1 MPTTKTMLGIGA
13 CAIAVVALCRRAL
26 RTPTPRDGRPQL
38 TRQNAYRT
46 LPGLRDDPPPSY
58 EAATAPK
65 DLVGG
70 APPRAEGDSAT
81 PSFALELLKALSSDR
96 ENVFVSPLSIATA
109 LKMALAGATPGSRHE
124 AALRKAVGDIDV
136 QVAGVDA
143 ANALYARADVKASFA
158 DKLKRLFN
166 AAAAPMPSSAAPI
179 NNFVAKATKGLITK
193 LVDDGTVRDPMTT
206 AILLNAVYFKGT
218 WLTKFAKGNSRPGAF
233 HAPAG
238 EKQVD
243 FMRQEQR
250 FAVGEAAGLGQSV
263 ALPYAKD
270 DLRMVLILP
279 ENEGIAGARATA
291 AALPKRWAE
300 LRPFDE
306 EPEKVVVVLPKFKI
320 DSGVVELMD
329 VLDAS
334 FGLGLIKREGGGFL
348 GIADRPDLH
357 VDSVLHRAVIS
368 VDEEGTEA
376 AAATAVIVA
385 QRAMPRPPRVLKF
398 DRPFVFAIEHAATGR
413 VVFAGVVADPSA
425 A

>member
-1 MPTTKTMLGIGA
+1 MPTTKTMLGVGA
-13 CAIAVVALCRRAL
+13 CALAVVALCRRAL
-26 RTPTPRDGRPQL
+26 RTPSPRDGRPQL

-70 APPRAEGDSAT
+70 APPKPEGDCAT
-81 PSFALELLKALSSDR
+81 PAFALELLKALSSKR

-136 QVAGVDA
+136 QVAGIDA
-143 ANALYARADVKASFA
+143 ANALYVRASVKASFA
-158 DKLKRLFN
+158 DKLKRLFG
-166 AAAAPMPSSAAPI
+166 AAAAPMPASAAPI
-179 NNFVAKATKGLITK
+179 NKFVAEATKGLITDV
-193 LVDDGTVRDPMTT
+193 VDDGTVQNPLTT

-218 WLTKFAKGNSRPGAF
+218 WLTKFSKENSRPGAYQ
-233 HAPAG
+233 APSG

-250 FAVGEAAGLGQSV
+250 YAVRKAVGVGQAV

-270 DLRMVLILP
+270 DLRMVLVLP
-279 ENEGIAGARATA
+279 ESDGLAGARATA
-291 AALPKRWAE
+291 AALPARWAAI
-300 LRPFDE
+300 RPRDE
-306 EPEKVVVVLPKFKI
+306 EKVVVVLPKFKI

-334 FGLGLIKREGGGFL
+334 FGLGLIKGEDGGFL
-348 GIADRPDLH
+348 EIADRPDLH

-376 AAATAVIVA
+376 AAATAVMMA
-385 QRAMPRPPRVLKF
+385 TRAMKRPPPRVLKF

-425 A
+425 

>member
-13 CAIAVVALCRRAL
+13 CAIAVLALCRRAL
-26 RTPTPRDGRPQL
+26 RAPTPRDGRPQL

-46 LPGLRDDPPPSY
+46 LPGLRDDPPPY
-58 EAATAPK
+58 DAATAPK

-70 APPRAEGDSAT
+70 GPPKPEGDCAT
-81 PSFALELLKALSSDR
+81 PAFALELLKALSSTR

-124 AALRKAVGDIDV
+124 AALQKAVGDIDV

-143 ANALYARADVKASFA
+143 ANALYARAGVKASFT

-166 AAAAPMPSSAAPI
+166 AAAAPMPASAAPI
-179 NNFVAKATKGLITK
+179 NSFVAKATKGLITD
-193 LVDDGTVRDPMTT
+193 LIDDGTVQDPMTT

-218 WLTKFAKGNSRPGAF
+218 WQSQFVKGNSRPGAF

-250 FAVGEAAGLGQSV
+250 YAVGNAAGVGQAV

-279 ENEGIAGARATA
+279 EDGGIAGARSTA
-291 AALPKRWAE
+291 AALPARWAE
-300 LRPFDE
+300 LRPLDK
-306 EPEKVVVVLPKFKI
+306 EKVVVVLPRFKI

-334 FGLGLIKREGGGFL
+334 FGLGLIKREDGGFL
-348 GIADRPDLH
+348 EISDRPDLH

-376 AAATAVIVA
+376 AAATAVVMM
-385 QRAMPRPPRVLKF
+385 QRAMKRPPRVLKF

-413 VVFAGVVADPSA
+413 VVFAGVVANPSA
-425 A
+425 

>member
-13 CAIAVVALCRRAL
+13 CAIAVLALCRRAL
-26 RTPTPRDGRPQL
+26 RAPTPRDGRPQL

-46 LPGLRDDPPPSY
+46 LPGLRDDPPPY
-58 EAATAPK
+58 DAATAPK

-70 APPRAEGDSAT
+70 GPPKPEGDCAT
-81 PSFALELLKALSSDR
+81 PAFALELLKALSSTR

-124 AALRKAVGDIDV
+124 KALQKAVGDIDV

-143 ANALYARADVKASFA
+143 ANALYARAGVKASFA

-166 AAAAPMPSSAAPI
+166 AAAEPMPASAAPI
-179 NNFVAKATKGLITK
+179 NKFVAEATKGLITD
-193 LVDDGTVRDPMTT
+193 LVNDKVVQDPMTT

-218 WLTKFAKGNSRPGAF
+218 WQAQFAKGKSRPGAF
-233 HAPAG
+233 HGPRG

-243 FMRQEQR
+243 FMRQGQR
-250 FAVGEAAGLGQSV
+250 YAVGNAGGVGQSV
-263 ALPYAKD
+263 ALPYSKD

-279 ENEGIAGARATA
+279 ESDGLAGARATA
-291 AALPKRWAE
+291 AALPARWAE
-300 LRPFDE
+300 LRPRDE
-306 EPEKVVVVLPKFKI
+306 EKVEVVLPRFKI
-320 DSGVVELMD
+320 DSGVVSLMD

-334 FGLGLIKREGGGFL
+334 FGLGLIKREDGGFL
-348 GIADRPDLH
+348 GIADQPDLH

>member
-1 MPTTKTMLGIGA
+1 MPTTKTMLGVGA

-58 EAATAPK
+58 SPK

-70 APPRAEGDSAT
+70 APPRAEGDGAT
-81 PSFALELLKALSSDR
+81 PAFALELLKALSSDR

-124 AALRKAVGDIDV
+124 AALRKAVGGIDV

-166 AAAAPMPSSAAPI
+166 AAAAPMPASAAPI
-179 NNFVAKATKGLITK
+179 NEFVAKATKGLITN
-193 LVDDGTVRDPMTT
+193 LIDDGTVRDPMTT
-206 AILLNAVYFKGT
+206 AILLNAVYFK
-218 WLTKFAKGNSRPGAF
+218 
-233 HAPAG
+233 
-238 EKQVD
+238 
-243 FMRQEQR
+243 
-250 FAVGEAAGLGQSV
+250 VGRTRGRACDGGGAAGALG
-263 ALPYAKD
+263 
-270 DLRMVLILP
+270 
-279 ENEGIAGARATA
+279 GAPP
-291 AALPKRWAE
+291 LAE
-300 LRPFDE
+300 D
-306 EPEKVVVVLPKFKI
+306 KVVVVLPRFKI

-413 VVFAGVVADPSA
+413 VVFAGVVAEPSSA
-425 A
+425 

>member
-1 MPTTKTMLGIGA
+1 MLGVGA
-13 CAIAVVALCRRAL
+13 CAIAVVAFCRRAM

-46 LPGLRDDPPPSY
+46 LPGLRDDPPPY
-58 EAATAPK
+58 DAATAPK

-70 APPRAEGDSAT
+70 APPKPEGDCAT
-81 PSFALELLKALSSDR
+81 PAFALELLKALSSTR

-124 AALRKAVGDIDV
+124 AALQKAVGDIDV
-136 QVAGVDA
+136 QVAGIDA
-143 ANALYARADVKASFA
+143 ANALYARAGVKASFA
-158 DKLKRLFN
+158 DKLKRLFG
-166 AAAAPMPSSAAPI
+166 AAAAPMPASAAPI
-179 NNFVAKATKGLITK
+179 NEFVAKATKGLITD
-193 LVDDGTVRDPMTT
+193 LVDDGTVQDPMTT

-233 HAPAG
+233 QAPSG

-250 FAVGEAAGLGQSV
+250 YAVGEANGLGQSV
-263 ALPYAKD
+263 ALPYSKD

-279 ENEGIAGARATA
+279 EDEGLTGARATA
-291 AALPKRWAE
+291 AALPARWAAI
-300 LRPFDE
+300 RPLDH
-306 EPEKVVVVLPKFKI
+306 EKVDVVLPKFKI

-385 QRAMPRPPRVLKF
+385 QRAMPRPARVLKF

-413 VVFAGVVADPSA
+413 VVFAGVVADPSGA
-425 A
+425 

>member
-1 MPTTKTMLGIGA
+1 MLGIGA

-26 RTPTPRDGRPQL
+26 RAPTPRDGRPQL

-70 APPRAEGDSAT
+70 APPRAEGDGAT
-81 PSFALELLKALSSDR
+81 PAFALELLKALSSTR

-136 QVAGVDA
+136 QVAGIDA
-143 ANALYARADVKASFA
+143 ANALYARAGVKASFA

-179 NNFVAKATKGLITK
+179 NKFVAEATKGLITD
-193 LVDDGTVRDPMTT
+193 LVDDGTVQDPMTT

-233 HAPAG
+233 QAPSG

-243 FMRQEQR
+243 FMRQEER
-250 FAVGEAAGLGQSV
+250 YAVGEVSGVGQSI
-263 ALPYAKD
+263 ALPYAKG

-279 ENEGIAGARATA
+279 ENEGIAGAQATA
-291 AALPKRWAE
+291 AALPARWAAI
-300 LRPFDE
+300 RPLDH
-306 EPEKVVVVLPKFKI
+306 EKVDVVLPKFKI

-334 FGLGLIKREGGGFL
+334 FDLGLIKREDGGFL

-376 AAATAVIVA
+376 AGATAVVMMT
-385 QRAMPRPPRVLKF
+385 RAMPRPPRVLKF

>member
-1 MPTTKTMLGIGA
+1 MPTTKTMLGVGA

-58 EAATAPK
+58 SEAVRAPK

-70 APPRAEGDSAT
+70 GPPKPEGDCAT

-143 ANALYARADVKASFA
+143 ANALYARAGVKASFA
-158 DKLKRLFN
+158 DKLKRLFG
-166 AAAAPMPSSAAPI
+166 AAAAPMPASAAPI
-179 NNFVAKATKGLITK
+179 NNFVAKATKGLITDVVNDK
-193 LVDDGTVRDPMTT
+193 VVQDPMTT

-218 WLTKFAKGNSRPGAF
+218 WQAQFAKGKSRPGAF
-233 HAPAG
+233 HGPRG

-243 FMRQEQR
+243 FMRQGQR
-250 FAVGEAAGLGQSV
+250 YAVGNAAGVGQSI
-263 ALPYAKD
+263 ALPYSKD

-279 ENEGIAGARATA
+279 ESDGLAGARATA
-291 AALPKRWAE
+291 AALPARWAE
-300 LRPFDE
+300 LRPRDE
-306 EPEKVVVVLPKFKI
+306 EKVEVVLPRFKI
-320 DSGVVELMD
+320 DSGIVELMD

-334 FGLGLIKREGGGFL
+334 FDLGLIKREDGGFL
-348 GIADRPDLH
+348 EISDRPDLH

-376 AAATAVIVA
+376 AAATATFMKT
-385 QRAMPRPPRVLKF
+385 RAMPRPPRVLKF

-425 A
+425 

>member
-26 RTPTPRDGRPQL
+26 RAPTPRDGRPQL

-70 APPRAEGDSAT
+70 APPKPEGDCAT
-81 PSFALELLKALSSDR
+81 PAFALELLKALSSTR

-136 QVAGVDA
+136 SVAGIDA
-143 ANALYARADVKASFA
+143 ANALYARAGVKASFA

-166 AAAAPMPSSAAPI
+166 AAAAPMPASAAPI

-193 LVDDGTVRDPMTT
+193 VIDDKVVQDPMTT

-218 WLTKFAKGNSRPGAF
+218 WRAQFAKGKSRPGAF
-233 HAPAG
+233 HGPRG

-243 FMRQEQR
+243 FMRQGQR
-250 FAVGEAAGLGQSV
+250 YAVGNAGGVGQSV
-263 ALPYAKD
+263 ALPYSKD

-279 ENEGIAGARATA
+279 ESDGLAGARATA
-291 AALPKRWAE
+291 AALPARWAE
-300 LRPFDE
+300 LRPRDE
-306 EPEKVVVVLPKFKI
+306 EKVEVVLPRFKI
-320 DSGVVELMD
+320 DSGVVSLMD

-334 FGLGLIKREGGGFL
+334 FGLGLIKREDGGFL
-348 GIADRPDLH
+348 EIADRPDLH

-376 AAATAVIVA
+376 AAATATFMKT
-385 QRAMPRPPRVLKF
+385 RAMPRPPRVLKF

-425 A
+425 

>member
-46 LPGLRDDPPPSY
+46 LPGLRDDPPSY

-65 DLVGG
+65 EHIGG
-70 APPRAEGDSAT
+70 GPPRAEGDYGAT
-81 PSFALELLKALSSDR
+81 PAFALELLKALSSDR

-124 AALRKAVGDIDV
+124 AALRKAVGGIDV
-136 QVAGVDA
+136 SVAGIDA
-143 ANALYARADVKASFA
+143 ANALYARAGVKASFA

-166 AAAAPMPSSAAPI
+166 AAAEPMPASAAPI
-179 NNFVAKATKGLITK
+179 NKFVATATKGLITD

-218 WLTKFAKGNSRPGAF
+218 WQAQFVKGNSRPGAF
-233 HAPAG
+233 HTPAG

-243 FMRQEQR
+243 FMRQER
-250 FAVGEAAGLGQSV
+250 RYAVRAAAGVGQSV

-279 ENEGIAGARATA
+279 EDEGLAGARATA
-291 AALPKRWAE
+291 AALPARWAE
-300 LRPFDE
+300 LRPLDE
-306 EPEKVVVVLPKFKI
+306 EKVVVVLPRFKI
-320 DSGVVELMD
+320 DSGIVELMD

-334 FGLGLIKREGGGFL
+334 FDLGLIKREGGGFL
-348 GIADRPDLH
+348 EIADRPDLH

-385 QRAMPRPPRVLKF
+385 QRAMPRPARVLKF

-413 VVFAGVVADPSA
+413 VVFAGAPYR
-425 A
+425 

>member
-58 EAATAPK
+58 SEAVRAPK
-65 DLVGG
+65 EHIGG
-70 APPRAEGDSAT
+70 APPRAEGDCAT
-81 PSFALELLKALSSDR
+81 PAFALELLKALSSTR

-136 QVAGVDA
+136 SVAGIDA
-143 ANALYARADVKASFA
+143 ANALYARAGVKATFA
-158 DKLKRLFN
+158 DKLKRLFG
-166 AAAAPMPSSAAPI
+166 AAAEPMPASAAPI

-193 LVDDGTVRDPMTT
+193 VVDDGTVRDPMTT

-218 WLTKFAKGNSRPGAF
+218 WQAQFAKGKSRPGAF
-233 HAPAG
+233 HGPRG
-238 EKQVD
+238 EKQVH
-243 FMRQEQR
+243 FMRQGKR
-250 FAVGEAAGLGQSV
+250 YAVSRAAGVGQSV
-263 ALPYAKD
+263 ALPYSKD

-279 ENEGIAGARATA
+279 ESDGLAGARATA
-291 AALPKRWAE
+291 AALPARWAAI
-300 LRPFDE
+300 RPLDK
-306 EPEKVVVVLPKFKI
+306 EKVVVVLPRFKI

-334 FGLGLIKREGGGFL
+334 FGLGLIKREDGGFL
-348 GIADRPDLH
+348 EISDRPDLH

-376 AAATAVIVA
+376 AAATAVVMQ
-385 QRAMPRPPRVLKF
+385 QRSMPRPPRVLKF

-425 A
+425 S

>member
-1 MPTTKTMLGIGA
+1 MPTTKTMLGVGA

-46 LPGLRDDPPPSY
+46 LPGLRDDPPPPYS
-58 EAATAPK
+58 PK

-70 APPRAEGDSAT
+70 APPTAEGDGAT
-81 PSFALELLKALSSDR
+81 PAFALELLKALSSTR

-143 ANALYARADVKASFA
+143 ANALYARAGVKASFA
-158 DKLKRLFN
+158 DKLKGLFN
-166 AAAAPMPSSAAPI
+166 AAAAPMPASAAPI
-179 NNFVAKATKGLITK
+179 NKFVAEATKGLITD
-193 LVDDGTVRDPMTT
+193 LVDDGTVQDPMTT

-218 WLTKFAKGNSRPGAF
+218 WQSKFAKGNSRPGAF

-238 EKQVD
+238 DTQVD
-243 FMRQEQR
+243 FMRQEKR
-250 FAVGEAAGLGQSV
+250 YAVGEAAGLGQSV

-291 AALPKRWAE
+291 AALPARWAAI
-300 LRPFDE
+300 RPLDH
-306 EPEKVVVVLPKFKI
+306 EKVDVVLPRFKI

-334 FGLGLIKREGGGFL
+334 FDLGLIKREDGGFL
-348 GIADRPDLH
+348 EIADRPDLH

-376 AAATAVIVA
+376 AAATAVVMMT
-385 QRAMPRPPRVLKF
+385 RAMPRPPRVLKF

>member
-1 MPTTKTMLGIGA
+1 
-13 CAIAVVALCRRAL
+13 
-26 RTPTPRDGRPQL
+26 
-38 TRQNAYRT
+38 
-46 LPGLRDDPPPSY
+46 
-58 EAATAPK
+58 
-65 DLVGG
+65 
-70 APPRAEGDSAT
+70 
-81 PSFALELLKALSSDR
+81 
-96 ENVFVSPLSIATA
+96 
-109 LKMALAGATPGSRHE
+109 
-124 AALRKAVGDIDV
+124 
-136 QVAGVDA
+136 VAGIDA

-166 AAAAPMPSSAAPI
+166 AAAAPMPASAAPI
-179 NNFVAKATKGLITK
+179 NNFVAKATKGLITD

-238 EKQVD
+238 DTQVD

-250 FAVGEAAGLGQSV
+250 YAVGNAAGVGSAV

-300 LRPFDE
+300 LRPLDH
-306 EPEKVVVVLPKFKI
+306 EKVDVVLPKFKI

-329 VLDAS
+329 VLDATY
-334 FGLGLIKREGGGFL
+334 GLGLIKREDGVFL
-348 GIADRPDLH
+348 EISDRPDLH

-376 AAATAVIVA
+376 AAATAVVMMT
-385 QRAMPRPPRVLKF
+385 RAMPRPPRVLKF

-425 A
+425 

>member
-26 RTPTPRDGRPQL
+26 RAPTPRDGRPQL

-46 LPGLRDDPPPSY
+46 LPGLRDDPAPSY
-58 EAATAPK
+58 SEAVRAPK
-65 DLVGG
+65 EHIGG
-70 APPRAEGDSAT
+70 APPKPEGDCAT
-81 PSFALELLKALSSDR
+81 PSFALELLKALSSTR

-143 ANALYARADVKASFA
+143 ANALYARAGVKASFA

-166 AAAAPMPSSAAPI
+166 ATAAPMPASAAPI
-179 NNFVAKATKGLITK
+179 NNFVAKATKGLITDVVNDK
-193 LVDDGTVRDPMTT
+193 VVQDPMTT

-218 WLTKFAKGNSRPGAF
+218 WRAQFAKGKTRPGAF
-233 HAPAG
+233 HGPRG

-243 FMRQEQR
+243 FMRQGQR
-250 FAVGEAAGLGQSV
+250 YAVGNAAGVGQSV
-263 ALPYAKD
+263 ALPYSKD

-279 ENEGIAGARATA
+279 ESDGLAGARATA
-291 AALPKRWAE
+291 AALPARWAE
-300 LRPFDE
+300 LRPRDE
-306 EPEKVVVVLPKFKI
+306 EKVEVVLPRFKI
-320 DSGVVELMD
+320 DSGVVSLMD

-334 FGLGLIKREGGGFL
+334 FGLGLIKREDGGFL

-376 AAATAVIVA
+376 AAATATFMKT
-385 QRAMPRPPRVLKF
+385 RAMPRPPRVLKF

>member
-58 EAATAPK
+58 SEAVRAPK

-70 APPRAEGDSAT
+70 GPPKPEGDCAT

-143 ANALYARADVKASFA
+143 ANALYARAGVKASFA
-158 DKLKRLFN
+158 DKLKRLFG
-166 AAAAPMPSSAAPI
+166 AAAAPMPASAAPI
-179 NNFVAKATKGLITK
+179 NNFVAKATKGLITDVVNDK
-193 LVDDGTVRDPMTT
+193 VVQDPMTT

-218 WLTKFAKGNSRPGAF
+218 WQAQFAKGKSRPGAF
-233 HAPAG
+233 HGPRG

-243 FMRQEQR
+243 FMRQGQR
-250 FAVGEAAGLGQSV
+250 YAVGNAAGVGQSV
-263 ALPYAKD
+263 ALPYSKD

-279 ENEGIAGARATA
+279 ESDGLAGARATA
-291 AALPKRWAE
+291 AALPARWAE
-300 LRPFDE
+300 LRPRDE
-306 EPEKVVVVLPKFKI
+306 EKVEVVLPRFKI
-320 DSGVVELMD
+320 DSGVVSLMD

-334 FGLGLIKREGGGFL
+334 FGLGLIKREDGGFL

-376 AAATAVIVA
+376 AAATATFMKT
-385 QRAMPRPPRVLKF
+385 RAMPRPPRVLKF

-425 A
+425 